1 MTVSDPIADL
11 LTRIR
16 NALQAEQRYTDV
28 RWSKQKERICAIL
41 KEEGFIQDFRVD
53 KKDAHKSIR
62 ILLKYTNGRK
72 AVIQG
77 LKRISKPGL
86 RKYVAKADIPLVL
99 GGIGISILTTAKGV
113 MTGSNARK
121 EGVGG
126 EVLCH
131 VW

>member
-1 MTVSDPIADL
+1 MTVTDPIADL

-16 NALQAEQRYTDV
+16 NALQAEHRYTEV
-28 RWSKQKERICAIL
+28 RWSKQKERICEIL
-41 KEEGFIQDFRVD
+41 KEEGFIEDFRVD
-53 KKDAHKSIR
+53 SKGVEKNLR
-62 ILLKYTNGRK
+62 ILLKYTGGRK

-113 MTGSNARK
+113 MTGAKARK

-126 EVLCH
+126 EVLCY